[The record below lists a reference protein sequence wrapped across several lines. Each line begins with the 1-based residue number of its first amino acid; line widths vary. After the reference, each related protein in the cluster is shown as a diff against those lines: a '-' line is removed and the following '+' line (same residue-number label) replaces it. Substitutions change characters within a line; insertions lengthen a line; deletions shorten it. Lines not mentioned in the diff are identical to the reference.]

1 MNSHPSATR
10 ASLIL
15 RLGDHEDVAAWEEF
29 TKIYQPVIQRVA
41 TKQGLQN
48 ADAENLVQEVFL
60 AVAHSVEDWVQR
72 EDRGRFRPWLI
83 RIARNAAVD
92 MMTRRATR
100 PLGRDGESGARL
112 LAELPSPEALSQ
124 ALETEYAQ
132 QVYRWAAAEVQNS
145 VEPKTWQAFHLT
157 QVERRPVKEV
167 AEQTGMRPA
176 NLYIARSRVM
186 SRIKSLV
193 AQYENYQQQETQ

>member
-1 MNSHPSATR
+1 MNPHPSATR

-29 TKIYQPVIQRVA
+29 TKIYLPVIQRVA

-92 MMTRRATR
+92 MMSGSPTR
-100 PLGRDGESGARL
+100 PADKQTQELHFQWSSFRYHFTLPRDH
-112 LAELPSPEALSQ
+112 
-124 ALETEYAQ
+124 
-132 QVYRWAAAEVQNS
+132 S
-145 VEPKTWQAFHLT
+145 V
-157 QVERRPVKEV
+157 
-167 AEQTGMRPA
+167 
-176 NLYIARSRVM
+176 ISD
-186 SRIKSLV
+186 
-193 AQYENYQQQETQ
+193 